1 MARRFVGSLLGGAFR
16 LIVTLLLAVVYVV
29 VFVPAGLLLRLVGV
43 DPLRRKWAPKGSS
56 YWESVKVGR

>member
-1 MARRFVGSLLGGAFR
+1 M
-16 LIVTLLLAVVYVV
+16 IVTLLLAVVYVV